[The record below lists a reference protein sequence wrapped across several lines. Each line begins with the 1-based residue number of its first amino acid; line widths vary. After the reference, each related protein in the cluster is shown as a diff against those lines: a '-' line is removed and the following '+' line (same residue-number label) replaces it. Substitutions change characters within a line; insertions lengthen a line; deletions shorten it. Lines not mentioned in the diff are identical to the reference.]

1 MYRNNIILDILKE
14 KFGTLNKL
22 RKCDALEVGCSNGR
36 ESRFFCN
43 FFKTYIATDKSKPL
57 INEAE
62 KLTHPLYENLTFMVN
77 DIVESNIT
85 NKFNIIIA
93 NNVIHFTENK
103 INIAF
108 DNMMKCLKKDGIIII
123 TEPHIKPINW
133 VDDKFNNKSEKF
145 DKSAWNRKKK
155 ELKDEHEYIINLLN
169 ITYVEY
175 ESCRVYI
182 VGG

>member
-43 FFKTYIATDKSKPL
+43 FFKTYIATDKSKAD
-57 INEAE
+57 INKAE

-93 NNVIHFTENK
+93 SNVIHFTGNK

-133 VDDKFNNKSEKF
+133 MDDKFNNKSEKF

-155 ELKDEHEYIINLLN
+155 ELKDEHDYIGNLPN